1 MEEREQ
7 GIRDIQEE
15 IGQTNEIFKDLAV
28 LVYEQGVVIGKL
40 LNTHKNASQF
50 SFLFSCAFICLSD
63 YFFIATDDIQSNIEA
78 SSGASTQ
85 ARVQLSKA
93 SKSSKSKCTWV
104 CNFILALL
112 SFIYDIEF
120 MPNCPPVGQVC
131 LHFARCYAASLELL
145 LIN

>member
-50 SFLFSCAFICLSD
+50 LSCFL
-63 YFFIATDDIQSNIEA
+63 
-78 SSGASTQ
+78 
-85 ARVQLSKA
+85 V
-93 SKSSKSKCTWV
+93 
-104 CNFILALL
+104 L
-112 SFIYDIEF
+112 SFACLITFSLQQMTFNQTLRLHLVHQPRLEYSYLKLPKV
-120 MPNCPPVGQVC
+120 PNLNAHGCVI
-131 LHFARCYAASLELL
+131 LY
-145 LIN
+145 